1 MPGYAGNGLAKL
13 LRVNSQGGF
22 LWNNETVAAGV
33 FPGSLSVAYQVERL
47 DYASY
52 PWGASFEVIF
62 NGNPGAFE
70 IDIVGAN
77 TDQAQNYTYLG
88 SITAAA
94 SFVPGYYVGRW
105 DLPTNVWVRYVAAY
119 MKTLTNAVQAT
130 LQVTR

>member
-1 MPGYAGNGLAKL
+1 MPAYGGNGTAGL
-13 LRVNSQGGF
+13 LNANRTAYFWQSEIVPVN
-22 LWNNETVAAGV
+22 T
-33 FPGSLSVAYQVERL
+33 FPGSLSFAYQLERVPNVV
-47 DYASY
+47 A

-88 SITAAA
+88 NITQAA
-94 SFVPGYYVGRW
+94 SYVPGYYVGRW
-105 DLPTNVWVRYVAAY
+105 DMPSNIWVKYVAAY